1 MIYTVTLNPSIDYIV
16 NVENFQIDRINR
28 MNSDQKFAG
37 GKGINVSRVLKRLDV
52 TSIAFGFIGGFTGDF
67 IENVLKSESVL
78 SDFVRVEGDSRINIK
93 LKSQYETEINGQG
106 PTILE
111 QNITDFF
118 KKLEQVQPGD
128 YLILAGSI
136 PSSLSSDLY
145 EKIAKWGDEK
155 GVNIVVDTSGKGL
168 LDVVKHKPFF
178 IKPNHHEL
186 GEIFDVTISTVEEA
200 IPYGQKLMKLGAK
213 NVGISLA
220 GMGAILITEKD
231 IFVSNVPKGE
241 VINSVGAGDSLVA
254 GFIGTY
260 VKTND
265 KEIAFK
271 TAVAA
276 GSATAF
282 SSDLTNREKIEEL
295 IDQVK
300 IEKR

>member
-16 NVENFQIDRINR
+16 NVDNFQIDSINR
-28 MNSDQKFAG
+28 MISDQKFAG

-67 IENVLKSESVL
+67 IENVLKRESVL

-93 LKSQYETEINGQG
+93 LKSQFETEINGQG
-106 PTILE
+106 PTISE
-111 QNITDFF
+111 QNSTDFF
-118 KKLEQVQPGD
+118 KKLELVQPGD

-136 PSSLSSDLY
+136 PSSLESDLY
-145 EKIAKWGDEK
+145 EKIAKWGNEK
-155 GVNIVVDTSGKGL
+155 GVNIVVDASGKTL
-168 LDVVKHKPFF
+168 LDVVKHNPFF

-186 GEIFDVTISTVEEA
+186 GELFDVTISTVEEA
-200 IPYGQKLMKLGAK
+200 IPYGQKLLELGAK

-220 GMGAILITEKD
+220 GMGAILMTEKD

-265 KEIAFK
+265 KQTAFK

-295 IDQVK
+295 IDQVR

>member
-16 NVENFQIDRINR
+16 NVEDFQIDRINR
-28 MNSDQKFAG
+28 MTSDHKFAG

-52 TSIAFGFIGGFTGDF
+52 NSIAFGFIGGFTGDF
-67 IENVLKSESVL
+67 IENVLKTENVL
-78 SDFVRVEGDSRINIK
+78 SDFVKVAGDSRINIK

-106 PTILE
+106 PNIST
-111 QNITDFF
+111 QNVNEFF
-118 KKLEQVQPGD
+118 KKLEQVERGD

-136 PSSLSSDLY
+136 PSSLPTDLY
-145 EKIAKWGDEK
+145 EKIAKWGNEK
-155 GVNIVVDTSGKGL
+155 GINIVVDASGKVL

-186 GEIFDVTISTVEEA
+186 GELFDVNISTVEEA
-200 IPYGQKLMKLGAK
+200 IPYGQKLIKLGAK

-220 GMGAILITEKD
+220 GMGAVLITETD
-231 IFVSNVPKGE
+231 LFVSNVPKGK

-271 TAVAA
+271 TAVAT

-282 SSDLTNREKIEEL
+282 SSDLTNREKINEL
-295 IDQVK
+295 IDQVM

>member
-16 NVENFQIDRINR
+16 QVDHFQIDQINR
-28 MNSDQKFAG
+28 MTGEQKFPG

-52 TSIAFGFIGGFTGDF
+52 NSIAFGFIGGFTGDF

-78 SDFVRVEGDSRINIK
+78 SDFVRVNGDSRINIK
-93 LKSQYETEINGQG
+93 LKSEYETEINGQG
-106 PTILE
+106 PTISG
-111 QNITDFF
+111 QNETDFF
-118 KKLEQVQPGD
+118 KKLEQIQPGD
-128 YLILAGSI
+128 FLILAGSI
-136 PSSLSSDLY
+136 PSTLSTDLY
-145 EKIAKWGDEK
+145 EKIAKWGNEK
-155 GVNIVVDTSGKGL
+155 GVNIVVDASGKAL

-200 IPYGQKLMKLGAK
+200 IPFGQKLIELGAK

-231 IFVSNVPKGE
+231 IFVANVPKGE

-260 VKTND
+260 FKTND
-265 KEIAFK
+265 KETSFK
-271 TAVAA
+271 TGVAA

>member
-16 NVENFQIDRINR
+16 NVEDFQIDRINR
-28 MNSDQKFAG
+28 MTSDHKFAG

-52 TSIAFGFIGGFTGDF
+52 NSIAFGFTGGFTGDF
-67 IENVLKSESVL
+67 IENVLKTENVL
-78 SDFVRVEGDSRINIK
+78 SDFVKVAGDSRINIK

-106 PTILE
+106 PNIST
-111 QNITDFF
+111 QNVNEFF
-118 KKLEQVQPGD
+118 KKLEQVERGD

-136 PSSLSSDLY
+136 PSSLPTDLY
-145 EKIAKWGDEK
+145 EKIAKWGNEK
-155 GVNIVVDTSGKGL
+155 GINIVVDASGKVL
-168 LDVVKHKPFF
+168 LNVVKHKPFF

-186 GEIFDVTISTVEEA
+186 GELFDVNISTVEEA
-200 IPYGQKLMKLGAK
+200 IPYGQKLIKLGAK

-220 GMGAILITEKD
+220 GMGAVLITETD
-231 IFVSNVPKGE
+231 LFVSNVPKGK

-271 TAVAA
+271 TAVAT

-282 SSDLTNREKIEEL
+282 SSDLTNREKINEL
-295 IDQVK
+295 IDQVM

>member
-16 NVENFQIDRINR
+16 HVDDFQIEQINR

-52 TSIAFGFIGGFTGDF
+52 NSIAFGFIGGFTGDF
-67 IENVLKSESVL
+67 IESVLKSESVL

-93 LKSQYETEINGQG
+93 LKSQSETEINGQG
-106 PTILE
+106 PYISE
-111 QNITDFF
+111 QNTNDFL
-118 KKLEQVQPGD
+118 KKLNQVHPGD

-136 PSSLSSDLY
+136 PYSLPIDLY
-145 EKIAKWGDEK
+145 EKIAKWGNEK
-155 GVNIVVDTSGKGL
+155 DVNIVVDASGKAL

-186 GEIFDVTISTVEEA
+186 GELFDVTISTVEDA
-200 IPYGQKLMKLGAK
+200 IPYGQKLIELGAK

-220 GMGAILITEKD
+220 GLGAILITEKE
-231 IFVSNVPKGE
+231 IIVANVPKGE

-265 KEIAFK
+265 KEVAFK

>member
-16 NVENFQIDRINR
+16 NVDHFQIDSINR
-28 MNSDQKFAG
+28 MISDQKFAG

-52 TSIAFGFIGGFTGDF
+52 SSIAFGFIGGFTGDF

-93 LKSQYETEINGQG
+93 LKSQFETEINGQG
-106 PTILE
+106 PTISE
-111 QNITDFF
+111 QNSIDFF
-118 KKLEQVQPGD
+118 KKLEQVQTGD

-136 PSSLSSDLY
+136 PNSLESDLY
-145 EKIAKWGDEK
+145 EKIAKWGNEK
-155 GVNIVVDTSGKGL
+155 GVNIVVDASGKSL
-168 LDVVKHKPFF
+168 LEVVKHKPFF

-186 GEIFDVTISTVEEA
+186 GELFDVTISTVDEA
-200 IPYGQKLMKLGAK
+200 IPYGQKLLELGAK

-220 GMGAILITEKD
+220 GMGAILITEKE
-231 IFVSNVPKGE
+231 IFLSNVPKGE

-260 VKTND
+260 VKTKD

-271 TAVAA
+271 TGVAA

-282 SSDLTNREKIEEL
+282 SSDLTKREKIDEL
-295 IDQVK
+295 IDQVR

>member
-16 NVENFQIDRINR
+16 NVDHFQIDSINR
-28 MNSDQKFAG
+28 MISDQKFAG

-52 TSIAFGFIGGFTGDF
+52 SSIAFGFIGGFTGDF

-93 LKSQYETEINGQG
+93 LKSQFETEINGQG
-106 PTILE
+106 PTISE
-111 QNITDFF
+111 QNSTDFF
-118 KKLEQVQPGD
+118 KKLEQVQTGD

-136 PSSLSSDLY
+136 PNSLESDLY
-145 EKIAKWGDEK
+145 EKIAKWGNEK
-155 GVNIVVDTSGKGL
+155 GVNIVVDASGKSL

-186 GEIFDVTISTVEEA
+186 GELFDVTISTVDEA
-200 IPYGQKLMKLGAK
+200 IPYGQKLLELGAK

-220 GMGAILITEKD
+220 GMGAILMTEKE

-260 VKTND
+260 VKTKD

-282 SSDLTNREKIEEL
+282 SSDLTKREKIDEL
-295 IDQVK
+295 IDLVR

>member
-16 NVENFQIDRINR
+16 HVDHFQIDQINR
-28 MNSDQKFAG
+28 MSSEQKFPG
-37 GKGINVSRVLKRLDV
+37 GKGINVSRVLKRLNV
-52 TSIAFGFIGGFTGDF
+52 NSIAFGFIGGFTGDF
-67 IENVLKSESVL
+67 IESVLKSESVL
-78 SDFVRVEGDSRINIK
+78 SDFVRVNGDSRINIK
-93 LKSQYETEINGQG
+93 LKSEYETEINGQG
-106 PTILE
+106 PNIST
-111 QNITDFF
+111 QNEIDFF
-118 KKLEQVQPGD
+118 KKLEQIQPGD

-136 PSSLSSDLY
+136 PSTLSEDLY
-145 EKIAKWGDEK
+145 EKIARWGNEK
-155 GVNIVVDTSGKGL
+155 DVNIVVDASGKAL

-186 GEIFDVTISTVEEA
+186 GELFDVTISTVEEA
-200 IPYGQKLMKLGAK
+200 IPYGKKLIELGAK

-231 IFVSNVPKGE
+231 TFVANVPKGE

-254 GFIGTY
+254 GFIGTF

-265 KEIAFK
+265 KETSFK